1 MLSQTIEYAL
11 RAATHLASLPA
22 STAAN
27 SESIAERTR
36 VPKGYLSK
44 ILRDLVLARLV
55 DSQRGPNGGFT
66 LAKAPAAISVLDVI
80 NAVDPIKR
88 IRACPLGNPAHL
100 TLCPLHRRIDAAIE
114 RMEQEFGATSLA
126 QIVETNMVSGTQ
138 CRTLLGCAAKHQIQV
153 HGLEGCS
160 GSHPSG
166 RPASNPA

>member
-1 MLSQTIEYAL
+1 MFSQTIEYAL

-22 STAAN
+22 GSAVN
-27 SESIAERTR
+27 SESIAQRTR

-44 ILRDLVLARLV
+44 ILRDLVLAGIV

-66 LAKAPAAISVLDVI
+66 LAKIPAAISVLDVI

-100 TLCPLHRRIDAAIE
+100 TLCPLHHRIDAAIE

-126 QIVETNMVSGTQ
+126 QIVETNVVSGTP
-138 CRTLLGCAAKHQIQV
+138 CRTLIGCAAKNPIPAN
-153 HGLEGCS
+153 GRGNAPR
-160 GSHPSG
+160 SHPEGFEARDS
-166 RPASNPA
+166 A